1 MRDSARLND
10 KAAEWAARLVNSVNP
25 ADAIRISERI
35 LETVDDVSSNRWDAA
50 RRRAAALP
58 GDIRPEK
65 IKALTDSFSREL
77 GAAGAAAGAA
87 AVAPAVGTAATLL
100 TTTAELAW
108 FTARAGDLIL
118 TIAATHGRP
127 EPTVDERRAWVLAV
141 LIYGSSAKDG
151 FARAINEASTGMAPA
166 IDRRIPLAT
175 LQMANR
181 VMSRSLLRRYGT
193 RRAAIALGRA
203 LPIGIGAFIGGSAN
217 YAAIRT
223 LARNA
228 DQFFARLPYS
238 AIDADS
244 IDVTGRLLGTEGGR
258 RQW

>member
-1 MRDSARLND
+1 MATDDAIKITERLLETIDEVSRNRWEAATQR
-10 KAAEWAARLVNSVNP
+10 AAE
-25 ADAIRISERI
+25 
-35 LETVDDVSSNRWDAA
+35 
-50 RRRAAALP
+50 LP

-77 GAAGAAAGAA
+77 GVAGAAAGAA
-87 AVAPAVGTAATLL
+87 AAAPTVGTAATMLAAA
-100 TTTAELAW
+100 AELGW
-108 FTARAGDLIL
+108 FTTRAGDLIL

-127 EPTVDERRAWVLAV
+127 APSVDERRAWVLAV

-151 FARAINEASTGMAPA
+151 ISRAINEASIGVAPMV
-166 IDRRIPLAT
+166 DRRIPLAT

-181 VMSRSLLRRYGT
+181 VMSKSLLRRYGS

-217 YAAIRT
+217 YTAIRT

-238 AIDADS
+238 AIDVDS
-244 IDVTGRLLGTEGGR
+244 TDVTGRLLGA
-258 RQW
+258 

>member
-1 MRDSARLND
+1 MRLNA
-10 KAAEWAARLVNSVNP
+10 KANEWAARLTAAMSTE
-25 ADAIRISERI
+25 DALKISEWL
-35 LETVDDVSSNRWDAA
+35 LETIDEVSSNRWDAA
-50 RRRAAALP
+50 TQRAAALP

-77 GAAGAAAGAA
+77 GVAGAAAGAA
-87 AVAPAVGTAATLL
+87 AAAPTVGTAGTMLAAA
-100 TTTAELAW
+100 AELGW
-108 FTARAGDLIL
+108 FTTRAGDLIL

-127 EPTVDERRAWVLAV
+127 APTVDERRAWVLAV

-151 FARAINEASTGMAPA
+151 ISRAINEASTGVAPTV
-166 IDRRIPLAT
+166 DRRIPLAT

-181 VMSRSLLRRYGT
+181 VMSRSLLRRYGS

-217 YAAIRT
+217 YTAIRT

-238 AIDADS
+238 AIDVDS
-244 IDVTGRLLGTEGGR
+244 TDVTGRLLGA
-258 RQW
+258 